1 MYQKNGKR
9 KRILND
15 EEEYERF
22 LYKIEDFKPPGDCT
36 GKIQFTIDK
45 LFQGLI

>member
-36 GKIQFTIDK
+36 GNSP
-45 LFQGLI
+45 LINYFKD